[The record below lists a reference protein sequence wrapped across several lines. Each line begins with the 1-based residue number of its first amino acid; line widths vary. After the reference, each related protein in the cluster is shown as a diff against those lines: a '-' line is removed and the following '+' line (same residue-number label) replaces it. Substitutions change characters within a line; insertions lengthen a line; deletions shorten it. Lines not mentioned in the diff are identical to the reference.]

1 MRSALRRRLGLIEA
15 AAGIGRRRI
24 MHVVAVPHEDP
35 ANGAE
40 LSDEQ
45 RSALAREAVARAGVT
60 IGPEDDVVLLLTFS
74 SDGTARLLNSF
85 PLPR

>member
-1 MRSALRRRLGLIEA
+1 MRSALQRRLGRIEA
-15 AAGIGRRRI
+15 AAGIGRI

-35 ANGAE
+35 ANGAA

-45 RSALAREAVARAGVT
+45 RSALAREAVARAGLS

-74 SDGTARLLNSF
+74 TDSTARLLNSF
-85 PLPR
+85 PLTK